1 MKLELRNNKDFWAG
15 MMLIGIGAAA
25 MFIARNYRFGSALR
39 MGPGFF
45 PTFLGGLLILFGV
58 AIMATGLVRNE
69 KIKERLSVRALI
81 LLPIALLL
89 FGILMKLAGFIPAL
103 VALILVSAAAGSEFK
118 LREVLLLTVAL
129 TFLSVALFIWGL
141 GLPTSPDPGVLKE
154 DDHRRLAW
162 RSSITS
168 SSGSALPFPCR
179 T

>member
-1 MKLELRNNKDFWAG
+1 
-15 MMLIGIGAAA
+15 
-25 MFIARNYRFGSALR
+25 

-69 KIKERLSVRALI
+69 MIKERLSVRALI
-81 LLPIALLL
+81 LLPIALIL

-141 GLPTSPDPGVLKE
+141 GLPFTLIQG
-154 DDHRRLAW
+154 
-162 RSSITS
+162 
-168 SSGSALPFPCR
+168 F
-179 T
+179 